1 MNDAGTMMMRRKAS
15 NLRLT
20 WCLLALAAPLL
31 GASSVAHA
39 GDSVPVMVGGQGDVD
54 ACGSVAVVTG
64 LKATGDGFL
73 AVRSGP
79 AVAYSMLAK
88 LHNGHQ
94 VYVCQEQNGWI
105 GIVYSTGGGL
115 DCEVASPM
123 ANRQAYRGRC
133 ASGWVHSS
141 FLKLIAG

>member
-1 MNDAGTMMMRRKAS
+1 MVQLSWAVLVAVAIFA
-15 NLRLT
+15 
-20 WCLLALAAPLL
+20 CLAAP
-31 GASSVAHA
+31 ARA
-39 GDSVPVMVGGQGDVD
+39 GDSVPVMVGGQAEMD

-73 AVRSGP
+73 AVRAGP
-79 AVAYSMLAK
+79 AVAYPMLAK

-94 VYVCQEQNGWI
+94 VYVCQESNGWI
-105 GIVYSTGGGL
+105 GIVYAQGGAL

-123 ANRQAYRGRC
+123 TKRQAYRGRC

-141 FLKLIAG
+141 FIKLIAG

>member
-1 MNDAGTMMMRRKAS
+1 MKNPVMRRRAP
-15 NLRLT
+15 NLRLA
-20 WCLLALAAPLL
+20 WCFLAFAGPLL
-31 GASSVAHA
+31 GVPALAYA
-39 GDSVPVMVGGQGDVD
+39 GDRVPVMVGGQAELD
-54 ACGSVAVVTG
+54 ACDSVAVVTG

-105 GIVYSTGGGL
+105 GIVYSTGGTL

-123 ANRQAYRGRC
+123 AKRQAYRGRC

-141 FLKLIAG
+141 FIKLIAG